1 MSARRPRGHRTSAA
15 TPSRRTSRKGRAK
28 LSIQPRLPARVLA
41 LFAALLATA
50 AFAAA
55 ATAATQVGYPAQSF
69 AAWSPGSL
77 GGAVTGQ
84 KPESKLW
91 WADGK
96 WWAAM
101 VSVAQNGAHTIH
113 RLDGTA
119 WTDTGVLIDPRPTTK
134 EDVLSLGTTLY
145 VLSRFNGTGSSSQ
158 LRRYT
163 YANGAYKLDSGF
175 PVNVP
180 GTGAET
186 STIARDSLGRLW
198 LTYASS
204 NTVYVAHS
212 ASGNDAS
219 WGAPFAVPG
228 GTGLTSDD
236 IASIVSF
243 TDATGPAV
251 GVMWS
256 NQNTDR
262 QHFAV
267 HYDSNGDGTWRSEV
281 ALGGTDMADDHINL
295 KTYEG
300 RVFAV
305 TKTSVGDTGTGALI
319 KLLVRSLAG
328 SWSAYTVATVAE
340 GNTRPIAV
348 LEIDPAVRK
357 AFIFMTLGEGPSANG
372 IAYKSTS
379 LDTLGFSGSGTVF
392 IQGSGG
398 EAINDATSTKQNL
411 TAASGVVV
419 MASDGN
425 RYWWNRLDFSS
436 GQANTA
442 PIASG
447 GSATTTNGLKT
458 TLTLRASDA
467 ETCELA
473 FSIVSRPTHGTIGP
487 ISGAACQAGSPS
499 SDSATVTYTPSVGYV
514 GEDSFSFTAS
524 DGSAASGPAV
534 QTITINDGSP
544 PPAGGG
550 IVFRAATSAGNATA
564 TTLTI
569 DSPAGVGPGDV
580 LLGSVAVRGNPIIT
594 APAGWSLVRVDAV
607 LNNVKQAVYQKVA
620 GSAEPASH
628 TWTFGT
634 AQGAAGGIAA
644 YAGVDVTN
652 PVDVTAGSAG
662 PTTGGRIVAPPVTT
676 TGAYD
681 LVVSLFS
688 ISALTTITPLDPLV
702 GRYAASSTAGTY
714 RVSAAAADSVAPSAG
729 PTGSATA
736 TTSTDAAAVAQT
748 VALRPSA
755 VPPPTPANTAPAAA
769 DASATTAAGAQTTI
783 TLRGTDAET
792 CELAFTI
799 LAPPAHGTLGPITAA
814 PCSAGSPN
822 ADSAT
827 VAYTPAAGYAGSDSF
842 TFRSSD
848 GTADSPA
855 ATVIVTVSPAPAAIA
870 FRSGSSAATQTDSK
884 TLTIPTPA
892 DAVAGDVALASIDV
906 RDVTGVTPPSGWTLV
921 RSDDGEGSRLRQAI
935 YLHVVSASEPAAFS
949 WKFNKSVG
957 AAGTI
962 LAYSGVDTANPI
974 DTTSGTRGNATQITA
989 PSVTTTVANA
999 MIVGFFGIAAWAPI
1013 APPAGATERFEV
1025 ATTGGRKITT
1035 QSVDFLQ
1042 AAAGPSGTR
1051 VATATVKA
1059 INVGQL
1065 VALRP
1070 AS

>member
-1 MSARRPRGHRTSAA
+1 M
-15 TPSRRTSRKGRAK
+15 

-41 LFAALLATA
+41 VLAALLATA

-55 ATAATQVGYPAQSF
+55 ASAATQVGYPAQSF

-77 GGAVTGQ
+77 GGAVTGA

-145 VLSRFNGTGSSSQ
+145 ILSRFNGTGSSSQ

-198 LTYASS
+198 LTYAKS

-212 ASGNDAS
+212 ARGNDAS

-228 GTGLTSDD
+228 GTHLTADD

-256 NQNTDR
+256 NQNDDK

-267 HYDSNGDGTWRSEV
+267 HYDSNGDDIWRSET
-281 ALGGTDMADDHINL
+281 ALAGTNMADDHINL
-295 KTYEG
+295 KTYAG

-305 TKTSVGDTGTGALI
+305 TKTSVEDSSGAGIQI
-319 KLLVRSLAG
+319 KLLARSLTG
-328 SWSAYTVATVAE
+328 SWAAYDVATVAE

-357 AFIFMTLGEGPSANG
+357 AFIFMTIGEGPSSNG

-379 LDTLGFSGSGTVF
+379 LDSLSFSGSATVF
-392 IQGSGG
+392 IQGGGG
-398 EAINDATSTKQNL
+398 EVINDATSTKQNL
-411 TAASGVVV
+411 TASSGVVV

-436 GQANTA
+436 GEPNTA
-442 PIASG
+442 PVASG
-447 GSATTTNGLKT
+447 GSATTVNGLKT
-458 TLTLRASDA
+458 TITLRAGDA

-473 FSIVSRPTHGTIGP
+473 FSIAAQPSHGTLGP
-487 ISGAACQAGSPS
+487 ISGAPCAAGTPN
-499 SDSATVTYTPSVGYV
+499 SDSATVTYTPAAGYV
-514 GEDSFSFTAS
+514 GEDSFSFTVS
-524 DGSAASGPAV
+524 DGGAGSGPAV
-534 QTITINDGSP
+534 QTIRVNEGPP

-550 IVFRAATSAGNATA
+550 IAFRSATSAGNATA

-569 DSPAGVGPGDV
+569 GTPAGVASGDV
-580 LLGSVAVRGNPIIT
+580 LLASVAVRGNPSVT
-594 APAGWSLVRVDAV
+594 GPAGWSLVRADAV
-607 LNNVKQAVYQKVA
+607 LNNVKQAVYLKVA
-620 GSAEPASH
+620 GSSEPASH
-628 TWTFGT
+628 TWTFST

-644 YAGVDVTN
+644 YAGVDVAN
-652 PVDVTAGSAG
+652 PIDVTAGSAG
-662 PTTGGRIVAPPVTT
+662 ATTGGRIVAPGVTT

-681 LVVSLFS
+681 LVVSFFS
-688 ISALTTITPLDPLV
+688 ISAVTTIAPVAPLD
-702 GRYAASSTAGTY
+702 GRYGTSSSAGTY
-714 RVSAAAADSVAPSAG
+714 RVSAAAGDSVAPSPG

-736 TTSTDAAAVAQT
+736 NTSTDAAAVAQT

-799 LAPPAHGTLGPITAA
+799 LAPPANGTLGPITAA

-855 ATVIVTVSPAPAAIA
+855 ATVIVTVSSAPAAIA
-870 FRSGSSAATQTDSK
+870 FRAGSSAATQTDSQ
-884 TLTIPTPA
+884 TLTIPAPPG
-892 DAVAGDVALASIDV
+892 AVAGDVALASIDV
-906 RDVTGVTPPSGWTLV
+906 RDATGITPPSGWTLV
-921 RSDDGEGSRLRQAI
+921 RSDDGERKGLRQAI
-935 YLHVVSASEPAAFS
+935 YRHVVSASDPASFS
-949 WKFNKSVG
+949 WSFNSSVG
-957 AAGTI
+957 AAGAI

-974 DTTSGTRGNATQITA
+974 DATSGTRGNATQITA

-999 MIVGFFGIAAWAPI
+999 MIVGFFGTAAWAPI
-1013 APPAGATERFEV
+1013 APPAGATERLEV
-1025 ATTGGRKITT
+1025 ATSGGRGVTS

-1042 AAAGPSGTR
+1042 AAAGASGTR

-1059 INVGQL
+1059 TNVGQL

-1070 AS
+1070 AR